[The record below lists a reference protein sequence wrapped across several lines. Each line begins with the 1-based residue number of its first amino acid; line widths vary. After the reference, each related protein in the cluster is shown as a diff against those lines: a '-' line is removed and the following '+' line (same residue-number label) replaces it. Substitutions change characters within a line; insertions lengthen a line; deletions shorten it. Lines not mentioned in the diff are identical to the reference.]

1 MIYNHTSLEYHP
13 QANGAIGS
21 FNKTLTK
28 GLTNICNI
36 KKNDW
41 ASKMQTILQAYI
53 TTYKR
58 YIGQT
63 HFKMVYG

>member
-41 ASKMQTILQAYI
+41 ASKMQTIL
-53 TTYKR
+53 
-58 YIGQT
+58 
-63 HFKMVYG
+63 